1 MNLRKFYL
9 FPVADVIIN
18 CIEMEVHW
26 PLMSLF

>member
-1 MNLRKFYL
+1 MNLRRFSL

-18 CIEMEVHW
+18 YIDMEVRW